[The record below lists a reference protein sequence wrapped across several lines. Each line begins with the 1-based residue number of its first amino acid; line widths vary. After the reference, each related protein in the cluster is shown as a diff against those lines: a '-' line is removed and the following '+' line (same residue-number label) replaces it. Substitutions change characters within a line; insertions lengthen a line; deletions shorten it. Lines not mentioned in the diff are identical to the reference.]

1 MWFVCFAEMLLT
13 VFDGTATQKNRM
25 QCISDFL
32 VTVFPLNYKWANLK
46 IAQKQEPLRL
56 ANARHLPW
64 RLNLT
69 HKISNEIDTVED
81 KKQLNEPLPNDL

>member
-1 MWFVCFAEMLLT
+1 MFNLLLWEIQ
-13 VFDGTATQKNRM
+13 VYLLSK
-25 QCISDFL
+25 
-32 VTVFPLNYKWANLK
+32 
-46 IAQKQEPLRL
+46 PLRL
-56 ANARHLPW
+56 ATLGTSPF

>member
-1 MWFVCFAEMLLT
+1 MFTNLFLLEIQ
-13 VFDGTATQKNRM
+13 VYLLSG
-25 QCISDFL
+25 
-32 VTVFPLNYKWANLK
+32 
-46 IAQKQEPLRL
+46 PLRL
-56 ANARHLPW
+56 ATLGTSPF